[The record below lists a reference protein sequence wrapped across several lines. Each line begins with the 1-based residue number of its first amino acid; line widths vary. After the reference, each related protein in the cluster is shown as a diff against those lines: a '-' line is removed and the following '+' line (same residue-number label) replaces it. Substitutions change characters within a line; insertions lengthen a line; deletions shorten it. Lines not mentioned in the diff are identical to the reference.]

1 MTIICTVAPQIDQLK
16 IRHFEE
22 QPFFKYGFL
31 ITYHKIIRNARRY
44 INFKFWERFL
54 CSFNKHFSNG
64 LPIFQWNLIKINQK
78 KKKKKKYL
86 HDLGVKSLHFIS
98 KNICHSTEIV
108 WCHFHSLFFQF
119 IAFYLY
125 RLLDTEQL

>member
-54 CSFNKHFSNG
+54 CSFNKHFRNK
-64 LPIFQWNLIKINQK
+64 PK
-78 KKKKKKYL
+78 KTYTT
-86 HDLGVKSLHFIS
+86 SACI
-98 KNICHSTEIV
+98 
-108 WCHFHSLFFQF
+108 
-119 IAFYLY
+119 
-125 RLLDTEQL
+125 